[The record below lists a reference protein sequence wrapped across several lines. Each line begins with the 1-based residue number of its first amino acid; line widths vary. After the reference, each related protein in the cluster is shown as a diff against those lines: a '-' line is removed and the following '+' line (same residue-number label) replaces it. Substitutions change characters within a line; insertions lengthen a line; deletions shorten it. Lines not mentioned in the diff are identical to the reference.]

1 MQKSDIAAES
11 VTLDKTTLELTIN
24 GSAKLTATVLPEE
37 TAVKTVQWSSS
48 EETVAKVA
56 ADGTVTGLKEGTAI
70 ITAKCGEKSAECTGT
85 VKSSLIVL
93 MPTSIQLDQTSLNL
107 TPGSAVKLTATVLPD
122 SVPDKSVTWSSD
134 APTIAEV
141 LSDGTVTEKSAGIAI
156 ITAKTTNGLTITC
169 AVTVA

>member
-1 MQKSDIAAES
+1 MPR
-11 VTLDKTTLELTIN
+11 L
-24 GSAKLTATVLPEE
+24 
-37 TAVKTVQWSSS
+37 
-48 EETVAKVA
+48 A

-70 ITAKCGEKSAECTGT
+70 ITAKCGEKSAECSVT
-85 VKSSLIVL
+85 VKPSLIVL

-141 LSDGTVTEKSAGIAI
+141 LSDGTVTAKSMPGIAT

>member
-1 MQKSDIAAES
+1 M
-11 VTLDKTTLELTIN
+11 
-24 GSAKLTATVLPEE
+24 
-37 TAVKTVQWSSS
+37 
-48 EETVAKVA
+48 
-56 ADGTVTGLKEGTAI
+56 
-70 ITAKCGEKSAECTGT
+70 
-85 VKSSLIVL
+85 

-169 AVTVA
+169 AVTVALKAQKGGRPENRFSTFLKEDSRREQESLSALRGMIDRKDSDAENNQDGSGNTV